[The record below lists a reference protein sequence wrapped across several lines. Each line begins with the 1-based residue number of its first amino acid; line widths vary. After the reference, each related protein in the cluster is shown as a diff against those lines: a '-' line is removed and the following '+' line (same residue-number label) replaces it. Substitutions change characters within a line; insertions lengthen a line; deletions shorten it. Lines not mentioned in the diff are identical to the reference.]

1 MKAAR
6 WLEQTFYV
14 LWSQDVSTIMW
25 YQLVDGPPAANYLD
39 AYQAGVYLL
48 NGTAKPGAVAFR
60 FPFLTNRL
68 NPAEVEAWGR
78 APASGK
84 LVIEML
90 MQGQWRV
97 VDRLTVHVD
106 HVFEA
111 AIALA
116 GQGSLRAQLA
126 GETSLVWQQGA

>member
-14 LWSQDVSTIMW
+14 LWSQGVSTIMW
-25 YQLVDGPPAANYLD
+25 YQLVDGPPAPNYLD

-60 FPFLTNRL
+60 FPFLANRL

-90 MQGQWRV
+90 TQGQWRV
-97 VDRLTVHVD
+97 MDRLTVHAD
-106 HVFEA
+106 DVFEA
-111 AIALA
+111 PIALT
-116 GQGSLRAQLA
+116 GKGSLRAQLA